1 MAMAAILSP
10 FALLVLGAASAVT
23 AANSTACKA
32 DTFAS
37 LTLDNVN
44 IISLD
49 VAALRNQSLS
59 SDSSSGTGVGV
70 GIISAG
76 TGETVTAVDL
86 CKISIQY
93 THPGQGDTVN
103 TWVGL
108 PLDPANWN
116 SRFMMTGGGGWT
128 AGSDSSIL
136 SPVAS
141 GYTSSSTDGGHNAT
155 TTQAQW
161 GLVSEG
167 NTNWPAL
174 NDFASVALDEAAK
187 LGKAATN
194 LYYGKDPIYSY
205 WNGCSTGG
213 RQGHMMAQRFPE
225 PFDGILASCSAFNW
239 PELQAASGYASF
251 LAQLLDV
258 VPPQCVLD
266 AFSNAALDACD
277 ELDGVK
283 DSIIALPGSC
293 NFNASDIVGQE
304 VTCTNPNGTVTIT
317 DKMAQFV
324 HGFWNGPRTGSGDFF
339 WYGFGYEGPFTSV
352 FVPNCTTVDDC
363 TYTPFSAANDWYG
376 AFLERNSTWSLETAG
391 LTQERFD
398 KLNRMAVDQYTST
411 IGTSNVDLTD
421 LKARGTKMITWHGT
435 HDGLIPY
442 NGTVDY
448 YDRVMAWD
456 PDVQDYYRFFLA
468 PGVGHCRGGPGFDP
482 NSEVLNALIS
492 WVENGTAPEFLPGT
506 GPATKNVTDTR
517 TVNLCLYPK
526 VLTSV
531 GTDPDDAASFECV

>member
-1 MAMAAILSP
+1 MAAILSP
-10 FALLVLGAASAVT
+10 FALLVLGAASTVT
-23 AANSTACKA
+23 AANSTACNA

-37 LTLDNVN
+37 LTLDNVD

-116 SRFMMTGGGGWT
+116 SRFMMTG
-128 AGSDSSIL
+128 SDSSIL

-187 LGKAATN
+187 LGKAATK
-194 LYYGKDPIYSY
+194 LYYSKDPIYSY

-225 PFDGILASCSAFNW
+225 HFDGILASCSAFNW

-293 NFNASDIVGQE
+293 NFNASDIIGQE
-304 VTCTNPNGTVTIT
+304 VTCTNPNGTITIT
-317 DKMAQFV
+317 DKMAQLV
-324 HGFWNGPRTGSGDFF
+324 HGFWNGPRTGSGEFF

-468 PGVGHCRGGPGFDP
+468 PGVGHCRGGPGSDP

-506 GPATKNVTDTR
+506 GPATKNATDTR
-517 TVNLCLYPK
+517 TVNLCMYPK
-526 VLTSV
+526 VLTFV

>member
-1 MAMAAILSP
+1 MAATLSP

-23 AANSTACKA
+23 AANSTACNA

-37 LTLDNVN
+37 LTLDNVD

-86 CKISIQY
+86 CKVSIRY

-187 LGKAATN
+187 LGKAATK
-194 LYYGKDPIYSY
+194 LYYSKDPIYSY

-225 PFDGILASCSAFNW
+225 HFDGILASCSAFNW

-251 LAQLLDV
+251 LAQLL
-258 VPPQCVLD
+258 
-266 AFSNAALDACD
+266 
-277 ELDGVK
+277 GK
-283 DSIIALPGSC
+283 ISIR
-293 NFNASDIVGQE
+293 D
-304 VTCTNPNGTVTIT
+304 
-317 DKMAQFV
+317 
-324 HGFWNGPRTGSGDFF
+324 
-339 WYGFGYEGPFTSV
+339 
-352 FVPNCTTVDDC
+352 
-363 TYTPFSAANDWYG
+363 
-376 AFLERNSTWSLETAG
+376 
-391 LTQERFD
+391 
-398 KLNRMAVDQYTST
+398 
-411 IGTSNVDLTD
+411 
-421 LKARGTKMITWHGT
+421 
-435 HDGLIPY
+435 
-442 NGTVDY
+442 
-448 YDRVMAWD
+448 
-456 PDVQDYYRFFLA
+456 
-468 PGVGHCRGGPGFDP
+468 HCQGIK
-482 NSEVLNALIS
+482 E
-492 WVENGTAPEFLPGT
+492 
-506 GPATKNVTDTR
+506 KQ
-517 TVNLCLYPK
+517 
-526 VLTSV
+526 
-531 GTDPDDAASFECV
+531 